1 MQVYIT
7 HIIRGEVARKLAKGK
22 KRMCSGRQMGV
33 SSYDQRGSSFFKLDR
48 FLPNLVQLSPRN
60 PSRIFSKICHGPV
73 FANPLPRL
81 KLGSSDANSSNVI
94 NHTADFW
101 VALRRS
107 RRFPILIILKIE
119 RYIFFYYI
127 CEEIVIILLQTIP
140 SSLFDKCT
148 YIIEKL
154 MKRKSRD
161 YCYYLVIVVSMKRLS
176 RESNIQQNF

>member
-148 YIIEKL
+148 Y
-154 MKRKSRD
+154 
-161 YCYYLVIVVSMKRLS
+161 
-176 RESNIQQNF
+176 N

>member
-1 MQVYIT
+1 
-7 HIIRGEVARKLAKGK
+7 
-22 KRMCSGRQMGV
+22 MCSGRQMGV

-107 RRFPILIILKIE
+107 RRFPILIISYFKDRTIH
-119 RYIFFYYI
+119 FF
-127 CEEIVIILLQTIP
+127 LLYLRRNCHNFVVDNP
-140 SSLFDKCT
+140 FLSFAR
-148 YIIEKL
+148 IIEKL

-176 RESNIQQNF
+176 RESNIR

>member
-1 MQVYIT
+1 M
-7 HIIRGEVARKLAKGK
+7 EKLRESWRKGK
-22 KRMCSGRQMGV
+22 RECVPADRWVFPLTINEDRHFSNLTD
-33 SSYDQRGSSFFKLDR
+33 SSRI
-48 FLPNLVQLSPRN
+48 LSNYRPAIRR
-60 PSRIFSKICHGPV
+60 RIFSKICHGPV

-127 CEEIVIILLQTIP
+127 CEEIVIILL
-140 SSLFDKCT
+140 
-148 YIIEKL
+148 
-154 MKRKSRD
+154 
-161 YCYYLVIVVSMKRLS
+161 
-176 RESNIQQNF
+176 

>member
-1 MQVYIT
+1 
-7 HIIRGEVARKLAKGK
+7 
-22 KRMCSGRQMGV
+22 MCSGRQMGV

-107 RRFPILIILKIE
+107 RRFPILIISYFKDRTIH
-119 RYIFFYYI
+119 FF
-127 CEEIVIILLQTIP
+127 LLYLRRNCHNFVVDNPFLPFWQVHVYNWKA
-140 SSLFDKCT
+140 D
-148 YIIEKL
+148 EKE
-154 MKRKSRD
+154 KSR
-161 YCYYLVIVVSMKRLS
+161 LLLLS
-176 RESNIQQNF
+176 RYCCIDETFIARI